1 MDGTTESVGT
11 ESEGTCQCC
20 GRLTFEGI
28 GVLSTDGIDVARYW
42 YRWSEGHEGRF
53 ALAIATD
60 DPAVPAGVGVVR
72 AQIRDG
78 SLIYTVL
85 DPDDSPWVSFG
96 EFDPHLTRKDVLTPD
111 CQRIFFE
118 LVDLIVA
125 REPRL
130 ASRILALG
138 ELH

>member
-1 MDGTTESVGT
+1 
-11 ESEGTCQCC
+11 
-20 GRLTFEGI
+20 
-28 GVLSTDGIDVARYW
+28 
-42 YRWSEGHEGRF
+42 
-53 ALAIATD
+53 
-60 DPAVPAGVGVVR
+60 
-72 AQIRDG
+72 
-78 SLIYTVL
+78 VL